1 MPEVKGCFGSPAG
14 SARPADGVA
23 VPEAGPS
30 PGQAPRS
37 EPPGAAPEQ
46 EQPCGAGTMLAGL
59 AQPGTGCW
67 QSAGG
72 EPKVGIG
79 DLAFPSLCFNTGR
92 WAGSPGLGL
101 GCSGSVFPALSQAVC
116 MMLGRAT
123 LHCHIS
129 LLTFP
134 KERQRCKRNRQVHEK
149 L

>member
-1 MPEVKGCFGSPAG
+1 MALPPGL
-14 SARPADGVA
+14 
-23 VPEAGPS
+23 
-30 PGQAPRS
+30 PGQQMVWLCRRQVRALGRHHAQSPRA
-37 EPPGAAPEQ
+37 GAAPER
-46 EQPCGAGTMLAGL
+46 EQPPSGAGTMLAGL

-92 WAGSPGLGL
+92 WAGSSGLGL